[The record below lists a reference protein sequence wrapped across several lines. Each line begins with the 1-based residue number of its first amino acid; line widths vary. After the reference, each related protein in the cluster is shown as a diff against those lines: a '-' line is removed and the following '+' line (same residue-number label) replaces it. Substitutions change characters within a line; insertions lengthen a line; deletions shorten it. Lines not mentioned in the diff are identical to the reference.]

1 MRNYDHIEE
10 TPTLQKCDI
19 EEAALSFRENYDL
32 KVEAVDLGSGDIEA
46 DALTFRNYELK
57 VGSRT
62 LRKLRPQSR
71 RPYVAEI
78 TTSK

>member
-46 DALTFRNYELK
+46 DALT
-57 VGSRT
+57 
-62 LRKLRPQSR
+62 LRKLRTQSR
-71 RPYVAEI
+71 IPNVAKI
-78 TTSK
+78 KTSK